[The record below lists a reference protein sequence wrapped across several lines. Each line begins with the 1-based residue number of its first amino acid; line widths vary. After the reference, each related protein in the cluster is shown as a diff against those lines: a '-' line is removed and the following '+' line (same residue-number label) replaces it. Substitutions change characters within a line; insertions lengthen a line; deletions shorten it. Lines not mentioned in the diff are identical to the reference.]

1 MWAGKRKR
9 GRGRMGNGLMT
20 TIDMTEFCGGDFA
33 QMDLRPAQP
42 ADKRTPL
49 NGKEAL
55 AKLHNLYVR
64 LDRGVLRV
72 PKDCSMYRKNTAYQG
87 YSILPRG
94 TCEMWELLDV
104 LTEDAGCN
112 AAVGALMGLTVGDAV
127 GHPLEFISVDAPYK
141 PSLLGAGKDGLEY
154 ERPKNRFRLRE
165 GQWTDDASMALCLA
179 DSLLARGEYHG
190 GDARVRWL
198 MWWGGGYNN
207 AFRHNPTRRVSVGL
221 GGNICDSLVELEK
234 FGGKSVEDIPR
245 VYESPH
251 PDAGNGSIMRLAP
264 VPIHYYR
271 QPALGEKIAALQS
284 RATHPGPQAS
294 VCCIFMTFLTSK
306 AIRREMKDGAS
317 AAEFVDAS
325 IEEFCDTHPAKQEQA
340 MEVLHTLLRSEA
352 PTDQEACWNWKTTEA
367 LALDTALQARRKEG
381 HYNGYGVSASYF
393 GSYCMDGLA
402 MALWAFWNS
411 RNFDDCLSL
420 VVNLLGDADTTGA
433 IACQMAGAFYGYKS
447 IRDGH
452 IAGVAVRA
460 MRQKWDPH
468 AEIGL
473 RAAMLYH
480 YPSEQAAQMMMPSTE
495 ESGAARPPHQEP
507 KIMDMKPKREMM
519 PSTQESGAARP

>member
-198 MWWGGGYNN
+198 MWWSGGYNN
-207 AFRHNPTRRVSVGL
+207 AFRHDTKKRTSVGL
-221 GGNICDSLVELEK
+221 GGNINKSLRELDNL
-234 FGGKSVEDIPR
+234 GGKSAEDVPFTYDSR
-245 VYESPH
+245 AE
-251 PDAGNGSIMRLAP
+251 DAGNGSLMRLAP

-271 QPALGEKIAALQS
+271 WPALGEAVAELQS
-284 RATHPGPQAS
+284 KATHPGLAAA
-294 VCCIFMTFLTSK
+294 VCCRFVTFVVSK
-306 AIRREMKDGAS
+306 PLRREGKDEES
-317 AAEFVDAS
+317 AKVFLDEA
-325 IEEFCDTHPAKQEQA
+325 IEDFRRTHPAGQSEA
-340 MEVLHTLLRSEA
+340 MKMLHTLLRSTAPSEA
-352 PTDQEACWNWKTTEA
+352 EACWNWRTSGGLSGGIIAA
-367 LALDTALQARRKEG
+367 LRARQRKG
-381 HYNGYGVSASYF
+381 NYNGYPVYPEYF

-411 RNFDDCLSL
+411 RDFDDCLKR

-433 IACQMAGAFYGYKS
+433 IACQMAGAFYGYRS
-447 IRDGH
+447 IRDSA
-452 IAGVAVRA
+452 IAGIVVDAL
-460 MRQKWDPH
+460 RQIWDPQ

-480 YPSEQAAQMMMPSTE
+480 TCHADEGGAREELAQVTAASE
-495 ESGAARPPHQEP
+495 
-507 KIMDMKPKREMM
+507 RE
-519 PSTQESGAARP
+519 AKWRDFY